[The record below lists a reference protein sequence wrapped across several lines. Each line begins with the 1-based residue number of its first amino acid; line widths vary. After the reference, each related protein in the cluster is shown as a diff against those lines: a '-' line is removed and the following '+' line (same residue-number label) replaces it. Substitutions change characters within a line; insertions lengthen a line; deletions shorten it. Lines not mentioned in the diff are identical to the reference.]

1 MNLPILSLIML
12 LSMFSIKNSF
22 KHSFHLNKQT
32 RLLKSIIKLSTST
45 NDIQQYSK
53 SSPFSLS
60 KPSKNGS
67 SLPLIIFV
75 DPSIRSYLKM
85 KNNERKTRI
94 LLPSDLSNITI
105 TNQYIRDIIEKRLI
119 SLYQQ
124 PYILR

>member
-1 MNLPILSLIML
+1 MNLTILSLIML
-12 LSMFSIKNSF
+12 LSMISIKNSF

-32 RLLKSIIKLSTST
+32 RLLKSIIKLSTTT

-53 SSPFSLS
+53 SSPSSSS
-60 KPSKNGS
+60 KTIKNGS

-75 DPSIRSYLKM
+75 DPTIRTYLKM